1 MKRNVHA
8 WWDWTPDD
16 QKREWRVS
24 KFGKKWTFQSKVKGE
39 EYWTNHEPLE
49 LGVMMQFRD
58 LLFRKYQ
65 RRRATYEDWDEID
78 RMLKLRESKGEKAE
92 KLDERNSKLEEDE
105 AKPKQKRKV

>member
-8 WWDWTPDD
+8 WWDWTPDN

-39 EYWTNHEPLE
+39 EFWENHDPLE
-49 LGVMMQFRD
+49 LGVLMQFLD

-65 RRRATYEDWDEID
+65 RRRATYEDYTEIEQQV
-78 RMLKLRESKGEKAE
+78 KLRLAKGEKPVE
-92 KLDERNSKLEEDE
+92 MTRPLEEAE
-105 AKPKQKRKV
+105 